1 MKKIILSAL
10 LLLCAVSLNAQQYF
24 NKVWDRCNVK
34 DAFFETSPV
43 KNENREYKVFRIT
56 NGERNGLEGTYR
68 TDDFKNGVLCYF
80 NSDGDTSNL
89 QTFANGLPNGIEK
102 NWHRTGEKFFVRNM
116 KDGKF
121 DGDAEY
127 FFPNGQMSAKLF
139 YSEGEIKNESYWNE
153 DGSPMTKIKEANR
166 HAEYPGGNDKFN
178 EYVSQSLIYPTH
190 LRNLGIQG
198 RVVLSFSVQK
208 DGSLADIKV
217 VKSAHPDLDKEAI
230 RLIEKSKKW
239 LPEKAFNQIVNVRY
253 VFPVT
258 FRLPEPRAGYSNNY
272 NNYNKKSAES
282 RISNTRTY

>member
-43 KNENREYKVFRIT
+43 KNENGEYKVYGIT
-56 NGERNGLEGTYR
+56 NGERNILEGIYR
-68 TDDFKNGVLCYF
+68 TDDFKNGVLLF
-80 NSDGDTSNL
+80 IKSNGDSTYL
-89 QTFANGLPNGIEK
+89 GTYANGLLNGKEMS
-102 NWHRTGEKFFVRNM
+102 WHPTGEKFTERNM

-121 DGDAEY
+121 DGNAEY
-127 FFPNGQMSAKLF
+127 FFPNGQMSAKLL

-153 DGSPMTKIKEANR
+153 DGSPMTKIKDANR
-166 HAEYPGGNDKFN
+166 HAEYPGGKDKFN
-178 EYVSQSLIYPTH
+178 EYVARSLIYPKN

-230 RLIEKSKKW
+230 RVIEKSKKW
-239 LPEKAFNQIVNVRY
+239 LPGKDFNQTFSERL

-258 FRLPEPRAGYSNNY
+258 FRLGEPRPGGYSNNI
-272 NNYNKKSAES
+272 NKGSAES
-282 RISNTRTY
+282 RISNTRKY

>member
-10 LLLCAVSLNAQQYF
+10 LLLCALSLNAQQYF

-43 KNENREYKVFRIT
+43 KNENGEYKVFRIT
-56 NGERNGLEGTYR
+56 NGERNGLEGAYR

-80 NSDGDTSNL
+80 NSAGDTSNL

-102 NWHRTGEKFFVRNM
+102 SWHRTGEIYTVRNM

-153 DGSPMTKIKEANR
+153 DGTQMTKIKEASR
-166 HAEYPGGNDKFN
+166 HSEYPGGKDKFN
-178 EYVSQSLIYPTH
+178 EYVARSLIYPTH

-198 RVVLSFSVQK
+198 TVVLSFSVQK

-230 RLIEKSKKW
+230 RVIEKSKKW
-239 LPEKAFNQIVNVRY
+239 LPGRDFNQTVNERL
-253 VFPVT
+253 VFPVI
-258 FRLPEPRAGYSNNY
+258 FRLGEPRPGYSNNI
-272 NNYNKKSAES
+272 NKGSAES
-282 RISNTRTY
+282 RISNTRKY